1 MSYERRPSVKFSVDY
16 PDCELNRL
24 TSALRIFT
32 VIPIAL
38 DRGATNGHTARHGG
52 KGTAGAFI
60 LVTDVYPPVRMG
72 P

>member
-1 MSYERRPSVKFSVDY
+1 MRV
-16 PDCELNRL
+16 
-24 TSALRIFT
+24 FT

-38 DRGATNGHTARHGG
+38 DRGATNSHTARYGG
-52 KGTAGAFI
+52 KGTARGFI

>member
-1 MSYERRPSVKFSVDY
+1 MNAGHPSSSRSTTPIVNSTA
-16 PDCELNRL
+16 
-24 TSALRIFT
+24 TSALRVFT

-38 DRGATNGHTARHGG
+38 DRGATNSHTAGYGG
-52 KGTAGAFI
+52 KGTAGGFI